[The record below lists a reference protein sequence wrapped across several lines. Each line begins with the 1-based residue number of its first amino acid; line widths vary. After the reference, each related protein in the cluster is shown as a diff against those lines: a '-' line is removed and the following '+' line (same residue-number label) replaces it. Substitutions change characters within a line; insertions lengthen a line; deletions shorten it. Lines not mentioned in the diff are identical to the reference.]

1 MEQEAAETGQK
12 EKVFF
17 FFFSNWQFSQKQIH
31 QRNLSVVFSN
41 LRNRSGVSQVER
53 TQAHF
58 HVSAQKD
65 KNTTR
70 PLAERALS
78 PRCPY
83 TTTLLALISRL
94 EWIF

>member
-12 EKVFF
+12 KKMYTFF
-17 FFFSNWQFSQKQIH
+17 FKLAIQPKKQIH
-31 QRNLSVVFSN
+31 QRNLFVVFSS
-41 LRNRSGVSQVER
+41 LRNRFGVSQVEK
-53 TQAHF
+53 TQNHF
-58 HVSAQKD
+58 NVSAQKD

-83 TTTLLALISRL
+83 TTSLLALISSGY
-94 EWIF
+94 FS